1 MKELY
6 SFEVKRKVKRGKSQK
21 TIKNRVIVEKPSFED
36 VENGEFFYGQKF
48 NELINAGF
56 LTKAMLSKKMENLGG
71 GIASETDLDNMQTL
85 MRENIEASRV
95 IEFYGEAKDL
105 DDEQKEKLKNAEE
118 AFISTQSQMHEYQT
132 NLRDQYSQ
140 TADSKAEQKLIEW
153 FVFNFSHYED
163 QIDDKKELFP
173 IFQGETYEDKRR
185 FFVHLTD
192 EDEDIKD
199 SDYQKAKEIFDL
211 SHDTLIKVISIWFNK
226 IGTDQKSIA
235 KALKELFTEDEE

>member
-6 SFEVKRKVKRGKSQK
+6 NFEVKRKVKRGKSQK
-21 TIKNRVIVEKPSFED
+21 TIKNRVVVEKPSFED

-71 GIASETDLDNMQTL
+71 GIASDNDLDHMQTL

-118 AFISTQSQMHEYQT
+118 IFVSTQSQIHEYQT

-140 TADSKAEQKLIEW
+140 TADAKAEQKLMEW
-153 FVFNFSHYED
+153 FIFNFSYYED
-163 QIDDKKELFP
+163 EADDKKELFP
-173 IFQGETYEDKRR
+173 IFQGETYEDRR
-185 FFVHLTD
+185 KFYIALTD
-192 EDEDIKD
+192 EEGETKD
-199 SDYQKAKEIFDL
+199 PEYQKVKEIFDL
-211 SHDTLIKVISIWFNK
+211 SYDTLIKVMSIWFNK
-226 IGTDQKSIA
+226 LGTDQKTI
-235 KALKELFTEDEE
+235 KKVLGELFEEDEK

>member
-6 SFEVKRKVKRGKSQK
+6 NFEVKRKVKRGKSQK
-21 TIKNRVIVEKPSFED
+21 TIKNKVIVAKPSFED

-71 GIASETDLDNMQTL
+71 GIASDNDLEHMQTL
-85 MRENIEASRV
+85 MLENVEASRV
-95 IEFYGEAKDL
+95 IEFYGKAKDL

-118 AFISTQSQMHEYQT
+118 IFVSTQSQMHEYQT

-140 TADSKAEQKLIEW
+140 TADSKAEQKLMEW
-153 FVFNFSHYED
+153 FIFNFSYYED

-185 FFVHLTD
+185 FYIELTD
-192 EDEDIKD
+192 EEGEIKD
-199 SDYQKAKEIFDL
+199 SEYQKVKDIFDL
-211 SHDTLIKVISIWFNK
+211 SYETLIRVISVWFNK
-226 IGTDQKSIA
+226 LGTDQKTIK
-235 KALKELFTEDEE
+235 KALGELFEEDEK

>member
-71 GIASETDLDNMQTL
+71 GLASDNDLEHMQTL
-85 MRENIEASRV
+85 MLENVEASRV

-118 AFISTQSQMHEYQT
+118 TFVSTQGQMHEYQT

-140 TADSKAEQKLIEW
+140 TADSKAEQKLMEW
-153 FVFNFSHYED
+153 FIFNFSYYED

-173 IFQGETYEDKRR
+173 IFRGETYEDKRR
-185 FFVHLTD
+185 FYIALTD
-192 EDEDIKD
+192 EEEEIKD
-199 SDYQKAKEIFDL
+199 PDHKKIKDIFDL
-211 SHDTLIKVISIWFNK
+211 SNDTLIKVVSIWFNK
-226 IGTDQKSIA
+226 LGTDQKTIK
-235 KALKELFTEDEE
+235 KALGELFEEDEK

>member
-95 IEFYGEAKDL
+95 IEFYGKAKDL
-105 DDEQKEKLKNAEE
+105 DDEQKEKLKNAEDTY
-118 AFISTQSQMHEYQT
+118 ISTQSQMHEYQT

-163 QIDDKKELFP
+163 AVEGKKDLFP

-185 FFVHLTD
+185 FFIHLTD
-192 EDEDIKD
+192 EEEDIKD

>member
-21 TIKNRVIVEKPSFED
+21 TIKNRDIVEKPSFED

-95 IEFYGEAKDL
+95 IEFYGKAKDL
-105 DDEQKEKLKNAEE
+105 DDEQKEKLKNAEDTY
-118 AFISTQSQMHEYQT
+118 ISTQSQMHEYQT

-163 QIDDKKELFP
+163 AVEGKKDLFP

-185 FFVHLTD
+185 FFIHLTD
-192 EDEDIKD
+192 EEEDIKD